1 MHINNFNCRCSFTGY
16 AIVIFNVNL
25 SIGCH
30 CNCQF
35 SFKYRMPRRRRPAN
49 NQAALARNLR
59 RRGPQLNENE
69 QPPQRRRR
77 NDQHVEV
84 VQDLN
89 MPNPVQPNLDNDIQV
104 AAPVPQP
111 IAMRDIWIIGSSIIK
126 RASDHTENRPTGTN
140 LGFDKK
146 GYNIIWLGLSG
157 MKWFNVD
164 RTIDATFS
172 WRGVPSILIIHCGGN
187 DLVNCCNG
195 ELLFHMRSTFHYLKC
210 TMPNT
215 LIIWSFI
222 LPRLS
227 WRGALNNDK
236 IEKSRRRINRGVR
249 SYISKIGC
257 KTIKHLDFEDKHQA
271 LFAADGVHLSFLGN
285 DIFINTI
292 QTAIDLFID
301 NSSRTLYPDEL

>member
-1 MHINNFNCRCSFTGY
+1 MHSNVFILAYVFECVTLGDTS
-16 AIVIFNVNL
+16 IV
-25 SIGCH
+25 
-30 CNCQF
+30 
-35 SFKYRMPRRRRPAN
+35 RRF
-49 NQAALARNLR
+49 
-59 RRGPQLNENE
+59 
-69 QPPQRRRR
+69 
-77 NDQHVEV
+77 
-84 VQDLN
+84 
-89 MPNPVQPNLDNDIQV
+89 
-104 AAPVPQP
+104 
-111 IAMRDIWIIGSSIIK
+111 IIK
-126 RASDHTENRPTGTN
+126 RASDHTKNRPTGTN

-195 ELLFHMRSTFHYLKC
+195 ELLFHMRSTFHFFKC

-236 IEKSRRRINRGVR
+236 IEKSRRRINREVR
-249 SYISKIGC
+249 YYISKIGG
-257 KTIKHLDFEDKHQA
+257 KTIKHLDFEDKH
-271 LFAADGVHLSFLGN
+271 
-285 DIFINTI
+285 
-292 QTAIDLFID
+292 
-301 NSSRTLYPDEL
+301 